1 MDFLFPRDTATVT
14 EMACPSLA
22 IHSDVV
28 GEMRVTDILM
38 YGYIYRELDHIGENL
53 LKLKDDLAKGNSS
66 ELNGDPDQIKAYV
79 FSLLGYLRLL
89 SRKP

>member
-1 MDFLFPRDTATVT
+1 
-14 EMACPSLA
+14 MA
-22 IHSDVV
+22 
-28 GEMRVTDILM
+28 
-38 YGYIYRELDHIGENL
+38 IYRALDHIGENL
-53 LKLKDDLAKGNSS
+53 VKLKDDLAKANSS